1 MLLRI
6 ASTTL
11 FLATN
16 MPSVYSFPKF
26 LKCDRNE
33 YLAQLDSFRNDVKVE
48 GMDPSIVSSGF
59 HELHD
64 QHLVDDDSPTCMQKA
79 SQVMREFSK
88 VVMKEDHP
96 MVVATE
102 KVLGKDNAHCFQSG
116 LLILDA
122 VHKST
127 GEEVPLDTIV
137 FPNAEDEGGI
147 EELCGGLRQQ
157 ALVNWATFVPP
168 NNLPSGYVLTYSA
181 VVSIDG
187 EDCCGD
193 SDAPLPLLH
202 AQFTVEMGRY
212 KSDKAGKGSS
222 KGAKHT
228 KASEKDPK
236 ASKKERAL
244 VERRLCA

>member
-16 MPSVYSFPKF
+16 MPSVCSFPKLF
-26 LKCDRNE
+26 KCDKDE
-33 YLAQLDSFRNDVKVE
+33 YLAQLDSFRNDVG
-48 GMDPSIVSSGF
+48 GMDRSIVSIGV

-64 QHLVDDDSPTCMQKA
+64 QHLVDDDSPTCVQKA
-79 SQVMREFSK
+79 SQVMREFSE

-96 MVVATE
+96 FVVATE
-102 KVLGKDNAHCFQSG
+102 KVLGKENAHCFQSG

-122 VHKST
+122 VHTSS

-137 FPNAEDEGGI
+137 FPGADDEDEDGI
-147 EELCGGLRQQ
+147 KELCGGLRQR

-168 NNLPSGYVLTYSA
+168 KNLPSGYVLTYSA
-181 VVSIDG
+181 VVSVDG

-193 SDAPLPLLH
+193 SHVPLPLLH

-212 KSDKAGKGSS
+212 KSDKAGKGN

-244 VERRLCA
+244 VERRLC